1 MTTVACVGALVRDP
15 DGRLLVILRS
25 QEPAAGTW
33 SLPGGRV
40 DPGETPEQA
49 CIREVHEETGLVV
62 VVRRHVGTVE
72 REGPAGATYVIDD
85 YACDVH
91 GGELKP
97 GTDAA
102 AVEWVDDARL
112 LDLPLSPLLWETL
125 LEWGEVSCSSE

>member
-102 AVEWVDDARL
+102 AVEWVDDTRL
-112 LDLPLSPLLWETL
+112 LQLPLSPLLWETL
-125 LEWGEVSCSSE
+125 LEWGEVSTTR